1 MNRLNA
7 LDFCLQIFKYQIILN
22 LFNFFQAF
30 TSWICYYKTFEADLR
45 KYFCFKN
52 LHLGHLA
59 GNLGLRDSPGD
70 IARDA
75 VRNQE
80 ERKDKKMWDFIKLF
94 FFSLLKCVIFT
105 GMQDWNSNI
114 GRTLSEDL
122 QEKITRWSES
132 MAISQK
138 PISIEFQKFQNLTP
152 EYHRKNE
159 KQIKEVERI
168 LMIL

>member
-94 FFSLLKCVIFT
+94 FFFVIKMCNFYR
-105 GMQDWNSNI
+105 NARLEFKHRPNI
-114 GRTLSEDL
+114 VRGPPGKNNKMKRKYGDFSKTNFNRIPEVSEFDSG
-122 QEKITRWSES
+122 IP
-132 MAISQK
+132 QK
-138 PISIEFQKFQNLTP
+138 K
-152 EYHRKNE
+152 RKTN
-159 KQIKEVERI
+159 
-168 LMIL
+168 